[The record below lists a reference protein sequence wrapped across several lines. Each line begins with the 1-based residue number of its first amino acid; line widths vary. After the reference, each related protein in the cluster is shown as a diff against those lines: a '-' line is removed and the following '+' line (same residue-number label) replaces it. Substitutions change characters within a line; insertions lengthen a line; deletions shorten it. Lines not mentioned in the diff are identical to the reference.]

1 MDKKEAITK
10 LEDARD
16 LILEAQ
22 YTIEGILPHVNI
34 LGVKKMEILE
44 PVTDILKILSQLSM
58 KGNINTDIPIEGMYK
73 MLYHDYK
80 KVCQEKKDLQK
91 DVVALMSDKQWDLE
105 TASLNLKLMRAERE
119 IEDLHKKLESKKE
132 KISYLKAQ
140 KTDLRHKLK
149 ELGYNIQN
157 VDEDNISSAGY
168 VVSTLEATLW
178 LFLNSNDYNTTILKA
193 VNLGEDTDTVAAC
206 TGGLLGIYYGI
217 DNIQDRWK
225 QTLKRYD
232 YIIDLCNKF
241 DNIKN
246 K

>member
-157 VDEDNISSAGY
+157 VDEDSEN
-168 VVSTLEATLW
+168 EA
-178 LFLNSNDYNTTILKA
+178 D
-193 VNLGEDTDTVAAC
+193 E
-206 TGGLLGIYYGI
+206 
-217 DNIQDRWK
+217 
-225 QTLKRYD
+225 
-232 YIIDLCNKF
+232 
-241 DNIKN
+241 
-246 K
+246 

>member
-22 YTIEGILPHVNI
+22 YMIEGILPHVNI

-58 KGNINTDIPIEGMYK
+58 NGNINTDIPIEGMYK

-80 KVCQEKKDLQK
+80 KLCQEKKDLQN
-91 DVVALMSDKQWDLE
+91 DVVTLMSDKQWDME

-119 IEDLHKKLESKKE
+119 IENLHKKLESKKE

-157 VDEDNISSAGY
+157 VDEDSEN
-168 VVSTLEATLW
+168 EA
-178 LFLNSNDYNTTILKA
+178 D
-193 VNLGEDTDTVAAC
+193 E
-206 TGGLLGIYYGI
+206 
-217 DNIQDRWK
+217 
-225 QTLKRYD
+225 
-232 YIIDLCNKF
+232 
-241 DNIKN
+241 
-246 K
+246 